1 MNNPQKTID
10 IIIKRGNLE
19 PEQFKRML
27 PKIEYKLSL
36 DKELL
41 IAMEDEA
48 RWHIENESTDAKE
61 VPNYLD
67 QIYFDALESV
77 NPDAVNIIH

>member
-1 MNNPQKTID
+1 
-10 IIIKRGNLE
+10 
-19 PEQFKRML
+19 
-27 PKIEYKLSL
+27 
-36 DKELL
+36 
-41 IAMEDEA
+41 MEDEA
-48 RWHIENESTDAKE
+48 RWHIENEYTDAKE

>member
-1 MNNPQKTID
+1 MQPT
-10 IIIKRGNLE
+10 
-19 PEQFKRML
+19 
-27 PKIEYKLSL
+27 IEYKLTL
-36 DKELL
+36 EQALL

-48 RWHIENESTDAKE
+48 RWHIENQYTETKE

-77 NPDAVNIIH
+77 NPDAVGITH

>member
-1 MNNPQKTID
+1 MDLFELMP
-10 IIIKRGNLE
+10 
-19 PEQFKRML
+19 

-36 DKELL
+36 EKELL

-48 RWHIENESTDAKE
+48 RWHIEKQYTDTKE

-67 QIYFDALESV
+67 HRRMILMLKMLLSLGGYGLG
-77 NPDAVNIIH
+77 I